1 MDKLSENSGFTMM
14 EMMLTLFVVS
24 IILLISVNHIPDYN
38 VEDKENE
45 ISNISYFF
53 KAAQTRSIHK
63 ESAHTILM
71 DHANNKLIARSL
83 EREDVYEYA
92 LTTCRLQSS
101 GLKRFNYLSSGNTNA
116 FGTVIFNCGGEDVRF
131 VFQIQK
137 GQFRIER

>member
-1 MDKLSENSGFTMM
+1 M

-24 IILLISVNHIPDYN
+24 IILLISVNSIPPYN
-38 VEDKENE
+38 AGDKEEE

-53 KAAQTRSIHK
+53 KAAQTRSIHQEK
-63 ESAHTILM
+63 AHTVLI

-83 EREDVYEYA
+83 DREDIYEYS
-92 LTTCRLQSS
+92 LTACRLKSG

-116 FGTVIFNCGGEDVRF
+116 FGTIIFNCSGEDVRF

>member
-1 MDKLSENSGFTMM
+1 MDKLGEVKGFTMM

-24 IILLISVNHIPDYN
+24 IILLLSVNSMPDYSAG
-38 VEDKENE
+38 DKEDE

-63 ESAHTILM
+63 ETAHTVLM

-83 EREDVYEYA
+83 DREDVYEYA

>member
-1 MDKLSENSGFTMM
+1 MDKLKENKGFTMM

-24 IILLISVNHIPDYN
+24 IILLISVNTIPEYN
-38 VEDKENE
+38 AGDKEDE

-53 KAAQTRSIHK
+53 KAAQTRSIHQEK
-63 ESAHTILM
+63 AHTVLI
-71 DHANNKLIARSL
+71 DHESNKLTVRSL
-83 EREDVYEYA
+83 DREDIYEYQ
-92 LTTCRLQSS
+92 LTACSLKSG

-116 FGTVIFNCGGEDVRF
+116 FGSVILNCGGEAVRF